1 MSTRSRL
8 TFKAFGSA
16 LFALLV
22 TCTLSWGLMSATGA
36 RQSSAPANA
45 QMPSA
50 ALPLVGSGTAKE
62 RMPDMADGNDCV
74 MCRAAPG
81 TSPPSMAEKTKAVWP
96 TAWYVHGQAPVD
108 GFEFPGLHPNPIA
121 VPARIVFC
129 RWLN

>member
-1 MSTRSRL
+1 MSTQSRL

-22 TCTLSWGLMSATGA
+22 ASVLWWGVMSATGA
-36 RQSSAPANA
+36 WQSSAPAHA
-45 QMPSA
+45 RMPSA
-50 ALPLVGSGTAKE
+50 TLPLVWSSAATE
-62 RMPDMADGNDCV
+62 RMPNMADGNDCV

-81 TSPPSMAEKTKAVWP
+81 TAPPSMSEKTKAVWP

-108 GFEFPGLHPNPIA
+108 GFECPGLHPTPIA

>member
-16 LFALLV
+16 LLRCSLLARCRE
-22 TCTLSWGLMSATGA
+22 TMSATGA

-74 MCRAAPG
+74 MCRARHRGPRRHQW
-81 TSPPSMAEKTKAVWP
+81 PKKTKAVWP

-108 GFEFPGLHPNPIA
+108 GFEFLDCTQT
-121 VPARIVFC
+121 R
-129 RWLN
+129 